1 MLDYQLLKKAPDITI
16 YTDGACQPNPGEG
29 GWAFI
34 ILNGETSVK
43 ASGYNKMSTN
53 SRMEIT
59 PVIEALQRLKEPY
72 NIKLYT
78 DSAYVMNTINK
89 WLPNWIEKKEEKS
102 NMDLWRKFI
111 ELSLPHYIHVEHV
124 KGHSTNYYNNE
135 CDRMAVLAIKDKR
148 GIYED

>member
-1 MLDYQLLKKAPDITI
+1 MLDYQLPKKAPDITI

-43 ASGYNKMSTN
+43 ASGYDKMSTN

-111 ELSLPHYIHVEHV
+111 
-124 KGHSTNYYNNE
+124 
-135 CDRMAVLAIKDKR
+135 
-148 GIYED
+148 